1 MFLEQYLGI
10 CTNLRNIKHN
20 VTLDLPT
27 CPPRAS
33 HFDPNGMGLPKINW
47 GKINKVIPIEM
58 KEKVKI
64 DFGNIGVD
72 IADFQ

>member
-1 MFLEQYLGI
+1 
-10 CTNLRNIKHN
+10 
-20 VTLDLPT
+20 
-27 CPPRAS
+27 
-33 HFDPNGMGLPKINW
+33 MGLPKING

>member
-1 MFLEQYLGI
+1 M
-10 CTNLRNIKHN
+10 
-20 VTLDLPT
+20 D
-27 CPPRAS
+27 
-33 HFDPNGMGLPKINW
+33 LPKING